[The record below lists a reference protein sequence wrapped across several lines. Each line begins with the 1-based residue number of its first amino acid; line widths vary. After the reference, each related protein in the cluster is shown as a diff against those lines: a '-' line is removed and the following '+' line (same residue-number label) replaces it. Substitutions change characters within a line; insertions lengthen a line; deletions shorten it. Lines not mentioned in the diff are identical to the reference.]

1 MASTNDESGSS
12 SKKSV
17 AKRGVTR
24 LQKIHKAKSS
34 GNKTEVKFY
43 VKNVAT
49 SCNFF
54 ELKFFV
60 LTFF

>member
-12 SKKSV
+12 SKKTV

-34 GNKTEVKFY
+34 GNRTEVKYF
-43 VKNVAT
+43 
-49 SCNFF
+49 
-54 ELKFFV
+54 
-60 LTFF
+60 LT